1 MLYPENIEQ
10 KLGFDQIRE
19 LLRAE
24 CNGILGIS
32 FVNKMRFSSDYDLI
46 CKLQNQA
53 DEFKQILLSGREF
66 PDQNFLD
73 MDGAIKKIA
82 ILGNFLIEEDW
93 AQLKL
98 ALKTLI
104 SCLHY
109 LDHADSAPYFH
120 LRDLSF
126 EISIDK
132 SLPRSIEA
140 VIDDTGRVKDNA
152 SPTLLELRNTMIAE
166 QGKLRKKLT
175 QILQTAQKDGMADE
189 ELGITIRNGRL
200 VIPLFAE
207 YKRKFKGF
215 VHDESATGQT
225 VFIEPEE
232 VLETNNYI
240 KELEYAEKREVI
252 KILSNLTDNFKK
264 HIPELK
270 KANTFLGLV
279 DFIRAKA
286 RLGLQMQSINPLKSK
301 KQVINWSNSKHP
313 LLFLANKKSNRKTI
327 PLKMQLTAK
336 DHILVIS
343 GPNAGG
349 KSVCLKTVGLLQY
362 MYQCGMPVPTSPDSE
377 FGLFNDIFVDIGD
390 EQSIENDL
398 STYSSHLTNLQ
409 YFIEKGDNKTLV
421 LIDEFGTGTDP
432 QYGGAIAEAI
442 LEKLNQKSVFAVLNT
457 HYSNLKAMAENSEGL
472 VNGAMR
478 FETDKMEPL
487 YELEIGKPGSSFA
500 LEIAT
505 KIGLSA
511 DIIESAKQ
519 KLGVDKVKMDRLL
532 VELEKEKNSLM
543 VKTFEMQAKEKALKE
558 AIDQYDSLKTYLET
572 NKSKLMTEAKIEA
585 KEIIR
590 EANQLIEKTIRDI
603 KENKAD
609 KAVTQQIRKE
619 VEKHV
624 EKLVVD
630 IPKKQQEVQPIK
642 GAIEPGDYVRI
653 IGQDTIGQV
662 NSLKANDLEIMIGEM
677 KLNVKPNK
685 VEKISKKDAEKVLG
699 KEDKTN
705 IKTKGVDIAEK
716 MINFRVEHDFRG
728 MRAEDALN
736 ELTYIMDDAILLSVR
751 EFKIVHGKGDGI
763 LRTVIRTKLKNFKEV
778 ESVNDEHADRGGDGA
793 TIVKLK

>member
-1 MLYPENIEQ
+1 MLYPDNIEH

-32 FVNKMRFSSDYDLI
+32 FVNKMRFTSDFDLI

-53 DEFKQILLSGREF
+53 DEFKKIMGSGRDF

-73 MDGAIKKIA
+73 MDGAIKKIG
-82 ILGNFLIEEDW
+82 ILGNFLAEEDW

-98 ALKTLI
+98 SLKTII
-104 SCLHY
+104 SCLQY
-109 LDHADSAPYFH
+109 LDHPDSAQYFH

-126 EISIDK
+126 EINIDK
-132 SLPRSIEA
+132 SLPKSIEA
-140 VIDDTGRVKDNA
+140 VIDDTGKVKDNA

-175 QILQTAQKDGMADE
+175 QILQNAQKDGMADE

-252 KILSNLTDNFKK
+252 KILANLTDNFKK

-270 KANTFLGLV
+270 KANTFLGII

-286 RLGLQMQSINPLKSK
+286 RLGLQMDAVNPQKSK
-301 KQVINWSNSKHP
+301 NQIVNWTNSRHP
-313 LLFLANKKSNRKTI
+313 LLYLANKKANKKTI
-327 PLKMQLTAK
+327 PLKMRLKPQER
-336 DHILVIS
+336 ILVIS

-362 MYQCGMPVPTSPDSE
+362 MYQCGLPVPASSDAE

-442 LEKLNQKSVFAVLNT
+442 LEKLNQKLVFAVLNT
-457 HYSNLKAMAENSEGL
+457 HYSNLKAMAENTQGL
-472 VNGAMR
+472 INGAMR

-505 KIGLSA
+505 KIGLGQ

-532 VELEKEKNSLM
+532 IELEKEKNSLM
-543 VKTFEMQAKEKALKE
+543 NKTLEMQTQEKALKE
-558 AIDQYDSLKTYLET
+558 AIAQYDALKEYMTS
-572 NKSKLMTEAKIEA
+572 NKAKLMTDAKKEA
-585 KEIIR
+585 KEIIK
-590 EANQLIEKTIRDI
+590 EANQLIEKTIKDI

-609 KAVTQQIRKE
+609 KVITQQLRKE
-619 VEKHV
+619 VDKHA
-624 EKLVVD
+624 EKLEKE
-630 IPKKQQEVQPIK
+630 IPKLHKEIPVLK
-642 GAIEPGDYVRI
+642 GEIQPGDYVRI

-662 NSLKANDLEIMIGEM
+662 NNIKANDLEIMIGEM
-677 KLNVKPNK
+677 KLNVKLAK
-685 VEKISKKDAEKVLG
+685 VERISKKDAEKFLG
-699 KEDKTN
+699 KEEKVSS
-705 IKTKGVDIAEK
+705 KSKGVDLTEK

-736 ELTYIMDDAILLSVR
+736 ELTHILDDAILLNIR
-751 EFKIVHGKGDGI
+751 EFKIIHGKGDGI

-778 ESVNDEHADRGGDGA
+778 NTIADEHADRGGDGA
-793 TIVKLK
+793 TVVVMK